1 MNERGF
7 TGVFLSALII
17 GAVAT
22 FSVYKLVV
30 EQRMISVGPETT
42 TVPVVVAVGDIAEGM
57 VLHANLLRM
66 KQYDP
71 DALPEGTF
79 ASIDSLAE
87 RVTQIPIFTGEPILE
102 GKLAPIGT
110 AAGLE
115 IKIAPGKRAMAI
127 PVNDHVGI
135 AGFVQPNSRVDVLV
149 TFRNKTGRNDQQAK
163 VFLQNMR
170 VLSVGQHLYR
180 GDDGKPI
187 TANTVTLEVS
197 PEDAELLAVAMNEG
211 VLSLALRGF
220 ADEDSVRTTGATP
233 QSVLAAAQKFQARPR
248 PRVVTQPQ
256 TPAEPEPAPVVE
268 EEPWKVVIFRGSEM
282 SEREVESA
290 DSAQANDTTQARKSK
305 GPS

>member
-30 EQRMISVGPETT
+30 EQRVVSVGPEAA
-42 TVPVVVAVGDIAEGM
+42 TVPVVVAVGDIAEGS
-57 VLHANLLRM
+57 VLEPTMLRV
-66 KQYDP
+66 KQQDQ
-71 DALPEGTF
+71 AELPAGTF
-79 ASIDSLAE
+79 ANIDSLTE

-102 GKLAPIGT
+102 GKLAPVGT

-115 IKIAPGKRAMAI
+115 IKIAQGKRAMAI

-135 AGFVQPNSRVDVLV
+135 NGFVQPNSRVDVLV
-149 TFRNKTGRNDQQAK
+149 TFRNKTGMNDQQAK

-220 ADEDSVRTTGATP
+220 ADEDSVTTTGATP
-233 QSVLAAAQKFQARPR
+233 RSVLAAAQKYQPRPR
-248 PRVVTQPQ
+248 PRRVEQPA
-256 TPAEPEPAPVVE
+256 PAQPEPAPVVE

-282 SEREVESA
+282 SEREVEAA
-290 DSAQANDTTQARKSK
+290 DSAQASDTTQARRNGGS
-305 GPS
+305 